1 MQSSQQTAV
10 VGTELSRHA
19 SIFTGLLRGYRFRLC
34 ETEEAVARGLE
45 VRRSVYRDDCGYDV
59 PIPDAYDHR
68 SWILLAEHL
77 ASGQAVGSMRVTPR
91 AGGPLEAEEYF
102 ALPAHLRSAKVV
114 EVTRFAILPPFRKS
128 KRFLPVVA
136 MGLFKLVCNFM
147 KQIDAQY
154 VVVCAKP
161 ERVWTYQWLK
171 FEHTGVSAEYT
182 KLGGARHDLMVCDLQ
197 GGIAKYG
204 DHRYWEFFFD
214 VQHPEVI
221 VPSRIPALGIRDRV
235 SRELTN
241 VRRFA

>member
-1 MQSSQQTAV
+1 
-10 VGTELSRHA
+10 
-19 SIFTGLLRGYRFRLC
+19 LLRGYRFRLC
-34 ETEEAVARGLE
+34 DTAAAVARGLE

-68 SWILLAEHL
+68 SWFLLAEHV
-77 ASGQAVGSMRVTPR
+77 ASGEAVGSMRVTPR
-91 AGGPLEAEEYF
+91 WAGPLEAEEYF
-102 ALPAHLRSAKVV
+102 TLPAHLRSPKVV

-136 MGLFKLVCNFM
+136 MGLFKLVCNFV

-171 FEHTGVSAEYT
+171 FERTGLSAAYV
-182 KLGGARHDLMVCDLQ
+182 KLDGAAHELMVCDLG

-214 VQHPEVI
+214 IHHPEVI
-221 VPSRIPALGIRDRV
+221 MPSRIPSFGIGDGVRPEVR
-235 SRELTN
+235 N